1 MHAVTRCL
9 FDDLFYEARRL
20 GASDLHLAQDRIPAM
35 RVDGMLRPITAIPI
49 SERALAELF
58 GESAQWNAQ
67 TIPTIANV
75 DVTTVLAEPSWGRTR
90 LHWTQSRTGRTCSV
104 RLLPGTCPDA
114 KVLGVSQRLCDLV
127 HSSHGLL
134 LIVGST
140 GSGKSTTLAALLA
153 VAAQARYRKIITLE
167 EPVEFDLSHLPG
179 SIEQRAIGKD
189 VPSLNEG
196 VFSALRSDPD
206 VIAIGEVRTAE
217 DCNALLRA
225 AETGHLVLATM
236 HAADAAASIDR
247 MLRSFPGDEAGLA
260 RTVLADVLLG
270 VSAQKLVA
278 LPAGGR
284 LLESELLLATDA
296 VRAIVRDGKCYQLRN
311 AMTLGGSSG
320 MKRFV
325 GTQSHE

>member
-20 GASDLHLAQDRIPAM
+20 DASDLHLAQDRIPAM
-35 RVDGMLRPITAIPI
+35 RVDGMLRPATANPI

-58 GESAQWNAQ
+58 AESAHCNAQ
-67 TIPTIANV
+67 MTPTNADI
-75 DVTTVLAEPSWGRTR
+75 TTVLADPLWGRTR
-90 LHWTQSRTGRTCSV
+90 LHWTQTHIGITCSV
-104 RLLPGTCPDA
+104 RLLPSVCPDVKA
-114 KVLGVSQRLCDLV
+114 LGVSQRLCDLV
-127 HSSHGLL
+127 QSSHGLL

-153 VAAQARYRKIITLE
+153 VAAEARYRKIITLE
-167 EPVEFDLSHLPG
+167 HPIEFDLSHLPG

-189 VPSLNEG
+189 VSSLDEG

-270 VSAQKLVA
+270 VTAQKLVA
-278 LPAGGR
+278 LPTGGR

-311 AMTLGGSSG
+311 AMTLGGASG

-325 GTQSHE
+325 GAQSHE